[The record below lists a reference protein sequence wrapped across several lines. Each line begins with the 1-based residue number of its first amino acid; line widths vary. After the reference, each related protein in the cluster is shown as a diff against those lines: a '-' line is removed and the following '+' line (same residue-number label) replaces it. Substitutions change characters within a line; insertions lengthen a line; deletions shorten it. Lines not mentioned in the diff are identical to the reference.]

1 MNSKAYPSLKQAE
14 EIWLE
19 GIRYRQENPEVKPLS
34 QYIEE
39 EYKFHTRGV
48 AAAAKKIAS
57 RTVSLNPEKAYILGL
72 LHDYGK
78 KKDEKSQNIFHG
90 RVGYDEMINKGYS
103 DVARICL
110 THTFP
115 TKDFDDK
122 DFWYPQEWKDWLRK
136 ELKSIQY
143 DDYDRLIQLCDKFF
157 EGMTMISI
165 ERRMR
170 KIVERYNLN
179 EETYQTLVSE
189 GIILKKYF
197 DNLCGVDVYEVL
209 GIEA

>member
-1 MNSKAYPSLKQAE
+1 MKNNFPTLKEAE
-14 EIWLE
+14 EIWFE
-19 GIRYRQENPEVKPLS
+19 GIRYRQENPEIKPLS
-34 QYIEE
+34 LYIEE

-78 KKDEKSQNIFHG
+78 KKDEKAQQIFHG
-90 RVGYDEMINKGYS
+90 RLGYEEMLERGFPE
-103 DVARICL
+103 VARICL

-115 TKDFDDK
+115 SKDFDDK
-122 DFWYPQEWKDWLRK
+122 DFWYPQEWKDWLRE
-136 ELKSIQY
+136 ELKPIEY

-165 ERRMR
+165 EKRMQ
-170 KIVERYNLN
+170 KICERYGLS
-179 EETYQTLVSE
+179 EDTYLVLVSE
-189 GIILKKYF
+189 GLVLKEYF
-197 DNLCGVDVYEVL
+197 DRLCGEDVYVIL
-209 GIEA
+209 GIEK